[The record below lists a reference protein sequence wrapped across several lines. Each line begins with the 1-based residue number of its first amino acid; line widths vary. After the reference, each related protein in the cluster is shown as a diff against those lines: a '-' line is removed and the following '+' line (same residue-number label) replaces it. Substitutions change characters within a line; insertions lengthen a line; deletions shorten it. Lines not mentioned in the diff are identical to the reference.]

1 LIRGIE
7 NRRAPG
13 SQRAHRALVLLFG
26 ATFQFF
32 VLLPNTTIWI
42 YAPELY
48 PTRIRA
54 FGVAFILA
62 SGTVAGSFMPLV
74 SGRILEGYGLAG
86 VFCMIAVMYG
96 IFAACIRF
104 SPETYGKSL
113 EDVTMDA
120 PAAA

>member
-1 LIRGIE
+1 
-7 NRRAPG
+7 
-13 SQRAHRALVLLFG
+13 LVLFFG

-32 VLLPNTTIWI
+32 VLLLNTTIWI

-62 SGTVAGSFMPLV
+62 SGTAAGSFMPLV
-74 SGRILEGYGLAG
+74 SGRVLDSYGLVG

-96 IFAACIRF
+96 IFAICVRF
-104 SPETYGKSL
+104 GPETYGKSL
-113 EDVTMDA
+113 EDATIDA